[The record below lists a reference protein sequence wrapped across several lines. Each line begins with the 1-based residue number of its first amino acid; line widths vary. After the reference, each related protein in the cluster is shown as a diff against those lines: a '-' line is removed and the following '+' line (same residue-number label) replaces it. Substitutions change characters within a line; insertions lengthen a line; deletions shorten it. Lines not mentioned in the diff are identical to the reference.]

1 MGYPVYCINMW
12 PLSGTW
18 IFVQRM
24 ASCLVIIFADSYM
37 VQLYKRRK
45 KEKCQPICLSGV
57 RNICISMCRL
67 FFQFVASRVD
77 PLFDDSRLLFLCFP
91 VVRGG
96 RKSSREEFLPT
107 CAPGVR
113 QLADTFHLDARVH
126 KKIGDSYPRG
136 NGADDA
142 FRIKIAR
149 AAYNIRYRRQWK
161 SASAFS
167 KDAGR

>member
-37 VQLYKRRK
+37 VQFYKRRK

-77 PLFDDSRLLFLCFP
+77 SLFDDSRLLFLCFP
-91 VVRGG
+91 VARGG
-96 RKSSREEFLPT
+96 RKSSREEFLHT
-107 CAPGVR
+107 
-113 QLADTFHLDARVH
+113 RVH

-142 FRIKIAR
+142 FRKKIAR